1 MHLKN
6 RIQNWS
12 TFKKRVALISLLV
25 VGGLACFLAQW
36 VPKGPAVSTLNSIKS
51 SNYRRGPALK
61 GFQLGMT
68 VAEFQQNLKK
78 VYPESLKELRYIGP
92 ARPIGDPMYDNF
104 LIKNDEYRQINFEK
118 ANRGIPICEI
128 KSFCDSDI
136 IFAICLRRPVVE
148 KMYDLKGMRFRDFC
162 QEMINNYKIPRLE
175 TGLERITNSPVLGFY
190 SKEEGYTIELGG
202 QIIESVEINLRVDKK
217 IDSPQ
222 LNRDRG
228 FGR

>member
-1 MHLKN
+1 MGAKRPSRFYAELYKIVKLQARSSTQ
-6 RIQNWS
+6 RIS
-12 TFKKRVALISLLV
+12 TWNDCCRVSAK
-25 VGGLACFLAQW
+25 F
-36 VPKGPAVSTLNSIKS
+36 
-51 SNYRRGPALK
+51 
-61 GFQLGMT
+61 
-68 VAEFQQNLKK
+68 KK

-162 QEMINNYKIPRLE
+162 QEIINNYKIPRLE
-175 TGLERITNSPVLGFY
+175 PGLERITNSPVLGYY